1 MDSFTGILGLHAP
14 SVAEGGF
21 RICIMGSRRKAREIA
36 LQFLYQI
43 EITRED
49 LETSLDLFWAEHPVE
64 RETRDYANEL
74 VRGTYANLD
83 KIDPLIGRHA
93 HNWILSRMAAID
105 RNILRIAV
113 YEMLFS
119 KHAPPIVVIDEAV
132 DIVKKYSMP
141 DSGAFVNGILDQ
153 IRKEET
159 KDAP

>member
-1 MDSFTGILGLHAP
+1 
-14 SVAEGGF
+14 
-21 RICIMGSRRKAREIA
+21 MGSRRKARELA

-49 LETSLDLFWAEHPVE
+49 LETALGLFWAEHPVE
-64 RETRDYANEL
+64 PEIRDYASEL
-74 VRGTYANLD
+74 VRGTHGNLD
-83 KIDPLIGRHA
+83 KIDPLIGRYA
-93 HNWILSRMAAID
+93 HNWILARMAAVD

-153 IRKEET
+153 IRKEEM